1 VQALGPET
9 AESGR
14 FCGDDLQLLE
24 REPLHRRAASLYPI
38 CAVVKMTPGPERT
51 NFSSAR
57 SCVTCSRRVAPSR
70 GFAASSDSMNVR
82 APSMMAERDLY
93 TMDTP
98 LLNEHKIAG
107 ATLSPFHGVTLP
119 EQFTAFPEEYR
130 AAREAVAI
138 FDTNWHTIVELSGP
152 DRVRY
157 LNAIVSNDVK
167 SLGEGRGTLAL
178 LLKPQ
183 GHILAELEI
192 YALQDRLLVLSHA
205 SVRERTVATLDKFI
219 IMDDVTLSD
228 VTDRFGSLAIEG
240 PRAGTVIAEAC
251 GLALEGFSEH
261 AIAEVEID
269 GVACHLIRH
278 SHFGFPG
285 AEIIAPRERL
295 ALLWRNLHASVI
307 AQHGAAIGTR
317 AVNSLRLEAGIPW
330 FPDDFNDS
338 VIPHEA
344 ALEATHISFSKGC
357 YTGQEIVERVR
368 SRGQVN
374 RRRVQLKFSVA
385 DPPVPLTRLYAR
397 DTESQSA
404 GSKGA
409 QPAGGSVEVA
419 ERAGAETKEVGII
432 TSSAFS
438 PAADAAIGMA
448 YVRREH
454 NAPGTVLE
462 FTGGTAEVFST
473 T

>member
-1 VQALGPET
+1 VIG
-9 AESGR
+9 
-14 FCGDDLQLLE
+14 
-24 REPLHRRAASLYPI
+24 
-38 CAVVKMTPGPERT
+38 
-51 NFSSAR
+51 
-57 SCVTCSRRVAPSR
+57 
-70 GFAASSDSMNVR
+70 
-82 APSMMAERDLY
+82 ERDLQI
-93 TMDTP
+93 MGTP
-98 LLNEHKIAG
+98 LLDEHKIAG
-107 ATLSPFHGVTLP
+107 ATFASFHGVTLP
-119 EQFTAFPEEYR
+119 DAFSAFADEYR

-138 FDTNWHTIVELSGP
+138 FDTNWHTIVELTGP

-192 YALQDRLLVLSHA
+192 YALQDKLLVLSHA

-228 VTDRFGSLAIEG
+228 VTEQFGSLAIEG

-285 AEIIAPRERL
+285 AEIVAPREHL

-307 AQHGAAIGTR
+307 AQHGAAIGMR

-330 FPDDFNDS
+330 FPEDFNDT

-344 ALEATHISFSKGC
+344 ALETTHISFSKGC

-374 RRRVQLKFSVA
+374 RRRVQLKFSTA
-385 DPPVPLTRLYAR
+385 EPPAPLTRLYAR
-397 DTESQSA
+397 DTETQSA
-404 GSKGA
+404 ESNAA
-409 QPAGGSVEVA
+409 QPAGATVRAAATAPA
-419 ERAGAETKEVGII
+419 ESKEVGII

-438 PAADAAIGMA
+438 PAANAAIGMA
-448 YVRREH
+448 YVRREQ
-454 NAPGTVLE
+454 NASGSILD
-462 FTGGTAEVFST
+462 FNGGTAEVLST
-473 T
+473 S

>member
-1 VQALGPET
+1 MQALGPET

-419 ERAGAETKEVGII
+419 ERAGAETKDVGII